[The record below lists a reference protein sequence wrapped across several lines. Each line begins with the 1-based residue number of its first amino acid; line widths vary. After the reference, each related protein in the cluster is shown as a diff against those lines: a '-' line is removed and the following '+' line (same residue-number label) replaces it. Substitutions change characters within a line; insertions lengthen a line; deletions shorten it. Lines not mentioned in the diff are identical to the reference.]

1 MTSNHNLSSRI
12 IILTEHFW
20 PSTGATSQLI
30 TDLADDLSCSG
41 INPLILTSTSGDTS
55 RGAYHVIRL
64 SGYIHDSVGILGKL
78 LVGASFFF
86 RSIVWLLFNND
97 NNDPLLIVSNPPF
110 IGIVGLVLKLLRRKR
125 YLFLLQDVF
134 PRSASLSGIL
144 PSRGPLF
151 AFWTFLI
158 RQVIAHSDST
168 IVLSDSMLARCVAE
182 FGFKSK
188 LITIPNWSVIPDTN
202 IVSRAN
208 SLAKKWGVCHE
219 FTVQYSGNF
228 GRMHDILTILE
239 AARLL
244 KQYPVKFLFVGGGAK
259 VPQITRYSSV
269 YKLDNVLLKDYQSRA
284 LLPKSLAACDVSIVS
299 LIPGAED
306 TVAPSKLYGIL
317 SSRKPVILISSLN
330 SEQANLIRDYECGL
344 VVEQGDVLSLVEAIL
359 KFQSDKTRLKTMSE
373 NSYHAYT
380 YQFGRAQSI
389 KEYVRLIRS
398 TFGQ

>member
-1 MTSNHNLSSRI
+1 MTSNHKLSLRI
-12 IILTEHFW
+12 TILTEHFW

-41 INPLILTSTSGDTS
+41 INPLILTSTSGDNN
-55 RGAYHVIRL
+55 RGAYQVMRL
-64 SGYIHDSVGILGKL
+64 SSHIHDSVGILGKL
-78 LVGASFFF
+78 VVGASFFF
-86 RSIVWLLFNND
+86 RSIAWLLFNND
-97 NNDPLLIVSNPPF
+97 NNDPMLIVSNPPF
-110 IGIVGLVLKLLRRKR
+110 IGIAGLILKFLRRKR

-144 PSRGPLF
+144 PSRGPIF
-151 AFWTFLI
+151 ACWRFLI

-182 FGFKSK
+182 FGYQNK
-188 LITIPNWSVIPDTN
+188 LITIPNWSIVPDMN
-202 IVSRAN
+202 IESRDN
-208 SLAKKWGVCHE
+208 PVAKEWGVCHE

-228 GRMHDILTILE
+228 GRMHDVLTILE

-259 VPQITRYSSV
+259 ASQITRYCSV
-269 YKLDNVLLKDYQSRA
+269 YNLENVLLKDYQPRA
-284 LLPKSLAACDVSIVS
+284 LLPQSLAACDVSIVS

-330 SEQANLIRDYECGL
+330 SEQANLIRDFQCGL

-359 KFQSDKTRLKTMSE
+359 KFQSDKARLKTSSE
-373 NSYHAYT
+373 NSYYAYT
-380 YQFGRAQSI
+380 SQFGRTQSI
-389 KEYVRLIRS
+389 NKYVRLIRS
-398 TFGQ
+398 TFG

>member
-1 MTSNHNLSSRI
+1 MNPNHNPSLRI

-41 INPLILTSTSGDTS
+41 INPLILTSTSGDNN
-55 RGAYHVIRL
+55 RGTYPVIRL
-64 SGYIHDSVGILGKL
+64 AGHIHDSVGILGKL
-78 LVGASFFF
+78 LVGTSFFL
-86 RSIVWLLFNND
+86 RSISWLLFTKD
-97 NNDPLLIVSNPPF
+97 NNDPILIVSNPPF
-110 IGIVGLVLKLLRRKR
+110 IGIVGLILKLLRRKR

-144 PSRGPLF
+144 PSMGPVF
-151 AFWTFLI
+151 EFWRFLI
-158 RQVIAHSDST
+158 SQVIAHSDST
-168 IVLSDSMLARCVAE
+168 IVLSESMLARCVVE
-182 FGFKSK
+182 FGYMSK
-188 LITIPNWSVIPDTN
+188 LTTIPNWSVIPDMN
-202 IVSRAN
+202 IESRAN
-208 SLAKKWGVCHE
+208 LVAKEWGVCHD

-259 VPQITRYSSV
+259 AAQITRYCSV
-269 YKLDNVLLKDYQSRA
+269 YNLENVLLKDYQPRA

-306 TVAPSKLYGIL
+306 TVALSKLYGIL

-330 SEQANLIRDYECGL
+330 SEQANLIRDSECGL

-359 KFQSDKTRLKTMSE
+359 RLQSDTTRLKALSE

-380 YQFGRAQSI
+380 SQFGRAQSI
-389 KEYVRLIRS
+389 KKYVRLIRS
-398 TFGQ
+398 TFG